1 MPHSLEFQERHH
13 YGDVSSGIPIPVVL
27 RAGRQEVEWTAKLDT
42 GAQYC
47 VFEREC
53 GEQLGLT
60 IEYGQPQRI
69 EGPTGQGFDTFG
81 HEVTLEVLG
90 FPVLS
95 TVYFARDSAF
105 RRSVLGRAGWLDKFR
120 VALIDYDRLL
130 YLSAYDE

>member
-1 MPHSLEFQERHH
+1 VIEFQERHQ
-13 YGDVSSGIPIPVVL
+13 YEDVLWGIPIPVVL
-27 RAGRQEVEWTAKLDT
+27 RVGNQEVEWTTKLDT

-60 IEYGQPQRI
+60 IEAGQPQRI

-81 HEVTLEVLG
+81 HEVTMEVLG
-90 FPVLS
+90 FEVLS
-95 TVYFARDSAF
+95 TVYFAKDPDL
-105 RRSVLGRAGWLDKFR
+105 RRSVLGRVGWLDKFR